1 MAKADLIS
9 ILCMRGIVSYQHF
22 GIDIGDGTVV
32 HLATESDGQR
42 MSVQRVSLE
51 EFAKG
56 AEVSVEVVADELA
69 PDVVVE
75 RSIAAVGRV
84 GYDLMIGNC
93 EHFAREMKTGKGQ
106 SHQVDMC
113 VSSIVRAA
121 FSGVAST
128 SRRYVI
134 AGSLTAI
141 SQSKVL
147 VAAGSLVPTVVG
159 ETARQGSYY
168 AARKLKMTHE
178 EADRSSRSV
187 GHAACAIGGF
197 VVGGPAGSAG
207 ALAISMAAD
216 RLSDAIQKKFFSRD

>member
-9 ILCMRGIVSYQHF
+9 IDCMRGFVAYQHF

-32 HLATESDGQR
+32 HLATDRDRQG

-51 EFAKG
+51 QFANS
-56 AEVSVEVVADELA
+56 ATVSVEVVAEELA
-69 PDVVVE
+69 ADLVVE
-75 RSIAAVGRV
+75 RSLAAVGNV

-93 EHFAREMKTGKGQ
+93 EHFARKMKTGKGQ

-113 VSSIVRAA
+113 VSSVVRAA
-121 FSGVAST
+121 FSGFAST
-128 SRRYVI
+128 SRKYVI

-147 VAAGSLVPTVVG
+147 IAAGSLVPTVVG

-216 RLSDAIQKKFFSRD
+216 RLSDAIQKKFLDKS

>member
-32 HLATESDGQR
+32 HLATESDRQR

-56 AEVSVEVVADELA
+56 AEVSVEVVTDELA
-69 PDVVVE
+69 HDVVIE
-75 RSIAAVGRV
+75 RSIAAVGSV

-93 EHFAREMKTGKGQ
+93 EHFARKMKTGKGQ

-168 AARKLKMTHE
+168 VARKLKMTHE
-178 EADRSSRSV
+178 QADRSSRSV

-216 RLSDAIQKKFFSRD
+216 RLSDAIQKTFLSRD

>member
-9 ILCMRGIVSYQHF
+9 IVCMRGIVSYHHY

-32 HLATESDGQR
+32 HLATGSDRQT
-42 MSVQRVSLE
+42 MSVQRVSVE

-56 AEVSVEVVADELA
+56 ADVSVEVVTDELA
-69 PDVVVE
+69 PDEVIE
-75 RSIAAVGRV
+75 RSLAAVGNV

-93 EHFAREMKTGKGQ
+93 EHFARKMKTGKGQ

-121 FSGVAST
+121 FSGFASA
-128 SRRYVI
+128 SRKYGI
-134 AGSLTAI
+134 AGSLAGL

-147 VAAGSLVPTVVG
+147 IAAGSLVPTVVG
-159 ETARQGSYY
+159 ETARNGSYY

-207 ALAISMAAD
+207 ALAISLAAD